1 MTQPPFAVLVD
12 GGSQRRHDVSRAL
25 AALPCAHIVTS
36 AGASE
41 HEIARRRPDLVVVA
55 AGAADS
61 LGAVAC
67 MHRLRRIFTYARF
80 LFLTDSGSED
90 LAVAAFMA
98 GAERYVREPWSLDAL
113 QDAAR
118 ALLPE
123 RQEQDALRGGER
135 LVGRSPAMTALRAQL
150 ARIAPTTS
158 SVMILGETGTG
169 KELAAELL
177 HLNGPRSARPFVCL
191 NTAAIPDT
199 LLENELFGHER
210 GAFTGAT
217 ETQAG

>member
-1 MTQPPFAVLVD
+1 
-12 GGSQRRHDVSRAL
+12 VSHAL
-25 AALPCAHIVTS
+25 TALPCAHTVTT
-36 AGASE
+36 AVASE

-55 AGAADS
+55 AGAHDARV
-61 LGAVAC
+61 AVDC
-67 MHRLRRIFTYARF
+67 LQRLRRTFSYARF

-98 GAERYVREPWSLDAL
+98 GAERYVREPWSVDAL
-113 QDAAR
+113 QAAAR

-123 RQEQDALRGGER
+123 QESPDALRGGER
-135 LVGRSPAMTALRAQL
+135 LVGRSPAMVALRAQL

-158 SVMILGETGTG
+158 NVMILGETGTG
-169 KELAAELL
+169 KELVAELL
-177 HLNGPRSARPFVCL
+177 HFNGPRASRPFVCL

-210 GAFTGAT
+210 GAFTVASDA
-217 ETQAG
+217 QAVTLADANA